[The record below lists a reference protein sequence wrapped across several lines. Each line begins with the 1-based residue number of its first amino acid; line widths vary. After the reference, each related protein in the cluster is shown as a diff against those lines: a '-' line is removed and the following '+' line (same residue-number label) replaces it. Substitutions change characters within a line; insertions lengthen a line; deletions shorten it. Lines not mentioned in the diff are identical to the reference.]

1 MFLGS
6 PEARRFALAGGAAL
20 ILRGQVDRATEGL
33 DFFAPGVEDVRL
45 ATEALRHA
53 LRAAGFATEVIRS
66 GPAFAR
72 LVVTGPDKDQVLVDL
87 GYDHRMRPAEP
98 TSLGPVLALDELGA
112 DKLLA
117 LFGRAEARDFVDVH
131 ALAQRL
137 GIDRLLGLAK
147 EKDSGFDEYVLA
159 TMLGTMP
166 RLPRSEFEIDDVTY
180 AALDVFYRDLR
191 ARLIANALDEE

>member
-1 MFLGS
+1 
-6 PEARRFALAGGAAL
+6 
-20 ILRGQVDRATEGL
+20 
-33 DFFAPGVEDVRL
+33 
-45 ATEALRHA
+45 
-53 LRAAGFATEVIRS
+53 
-66 GPAFAR
+66 
-72 LVVTGPDKDQVLVDL
+72 
-87 GYDHRMRPAEP
+87 MRPAEP